1 MSDDELR
8 PSRTLRSAR
17 VEKRWKIQAAVVVA
31 LVVVLIAIAMLAGNN
46 GSTPSASPAPPP
58 TVAATGAIPPSD
70 LLAFSITG
78 APSALAATIGGG
90 QTRSSAA
97 GVVPPNL
104 TFVMP
109 GAGEMNSD
117 RIQDLAGDQM
127 RLGVSNIGGT
137 WDGHYAAMDI
147 ERFGGVID
155 RLGGLTVDLSDVYPA
170 GAEALGPGSTR
181 LSGAQV
187 VSLLRTRADDTAS
200 RFADVLRA
208 LLAAQPAMSPTDF
221 SSTDDPQTAAA
232 MLAPGATR
240 VEIMPSEVVG
250 GSILSVAQPDLDD
263 LMTELFG
270 TSTPARA
277 EVRNGNG
284 SPGVGGEVAAQLI
297 PAGFR
302 IVLSENADTFDYK
315 TTEVVANGT
324 ENEAAATAALDAI
337 GVGKITVSQISSGLA
352 DVSVTVGQDY
362 HG

>member
-1 MSDDELR
+1 MSDERLQ
-8 PSRTLRSAR
+8 PSRASRSAR
-17 VEKRWKIQAAVVVA
+17 VEKRWRIQAAVVVG
-31 LVVVLIAIAMLAGNN
+31 LVIVLIVIAMLAGNG
-46 GSTPSASPAPPP
+46 GSSPSAAPTPLP
-58 TVAATGAIPPSD
+58 SAAASGAAKPD
-70 LLAFSITG
+70 EMLAFSIAG

-90 QTRSSAA
+90 DADAA
-97 GVVPPNL
+97 VIVPPNL

-109 GAGEMNSD
+109 GFGEMNSD
-117 RIQDLAGDQM
+117 KIQELPGDQM
-127 RLGVSNIGGT
+127 RIGLSNIGGA
-137 WDGHYAAMDI
+137 WDGHYATMDLD
-147 ERFGGVID
+147 RFGGVVD
-155 RLGGLTVDLSDVYPA
+155 RLGGLNVNLSDVYPA
-170 GAEALGPGSTR
+170 GAEALGPGPTQ

-187 VSLLRTRADDTAS
+187 ISLLRTRTDDTSA

-208 LLAAQPAMSPTDF
+208 FLAAQPAMSPTDF
-221 SSTDDPQTAAA
+221 SSTDDAQAAA
-232 MLAPGATR
+232 ALLANGPTD

-250 GSILSVAQPDLDD
+250 GSILSIAQPDLDQ
-263 LMTELFG
+263 LMTQLFG
-270 TSTPARA
+270 TTPPARA

-284 SPGVGGEVAAQLI
+284 SPGVGSDVAAQLI

-324 ENEAAATAALDAI
+324 ENEAAASAALDAL